1 VRARRLIVALAVALL
16 AAPLAAEARQPAG
29 RVAKI
34 GLLLTGSPSVTRHYT
49 EALRLGLH
57 HLEYV
62 ESQNVAFEARWAE
75 GGKPEEF
82 RGLAAELAGA
92 NVSLIFALGTTA
104 TAAAKQATA
113 TIPIVFVAVGDPV
126 GSSLVASL
134 SRPGGNVTGQT
145 NISAELSAK
154 LLELLREV
162 APQANPVA
170 VLRNPANPVSVPQLR
185 WTEVAAR
192 TLQVELQVVEA
203 RAPHELDDAFA
214 AIARRGARA
223 LIVLPDPMFLSQRSR
238 IAELAVRAQ
247 LAAAFNWRD
256 YAEAGGLLSYG
267 PNLLDQIRRS
277 ASMIDK
283 ILRGAKPADL
293 PVEQPTK
300 FELVINMKTAKVL
313 GLTIP
318 ASVLVRA
325 DQIID

>member
-1 VRARRLIVALAVALL
+1 MRARRLIVALAVALL

-300 FELVINMKTAKVL
+300 FELVINMKTAKAL

-318 ASVLVRA
+318 PSVLVRA